1 MPGKTST
8 ARSGDASQTTTT
20 AEPPVAEP
28 TAVVTDGQPDPAS
41 SGTSATTAA
50 GTAADTSAG
59 TSGKSGKVIHMPTS
73 AVARIKRESRDQGRK
88 EAIVELQKTLK
99 AAGFDNVDALV
110 KAAKGKGQA
119 STAATSTGGE
129 GAQNT
134 SGAKRAGDANA
145 RERALTDQVRRISQ
159 KLTSLIKEN
168 KRLQRQLDAK
178 DAEMELRLTATR
190 AGVRD
195 VDYAVEML
203 HRKVQGK
210 SAEELKGFDESR
222 FFNDELKKTAP
233 YLYGAESQPATTSA
247 GADAAGGAP
256 KPADSTAAAATAAA
270 SKMLDARKMPREDY
284 DAWLRKNGLT
294 NPALGW

>member
-8 ARSGDASQTTTT
+8 ARSGDTQTTDL
-20 AEPPVAEP
+20 PVTDPAD
-28 TAVVTDGQPDPAS
+28 VVTDGQPVPDSA
-41 SGTSATTAA
+41 GTSTPAATTAA
-50 GTAADTSAG
+50 STSGAAD
-59 TSGKSGKVIHMPTS
+59 GKSGKVIHMPTS
-73 AVARIKRESRDQGRK
+73 AVARIKREERDRGRK
-88 EAIVELQKTLK
+88 EAVAEFQKQLK

-110 KAAKGKGQA
+110 KAAKGKGQT
-119 STAATSTGGE
+119 TAAGDN
-129 GAQNT
+129 AQT
-134 SGAKRAGDANA
+134 APGAKRGGDSTAQV
-145 RERALTDQVRRISQ
+145 RSLTDQVRRISQ
-159 KLTSLIKEN
+159 RLTGLIKEN

-190 AGVRD
+190 AGVKD

-210 SAEELKGFDESR
+210 SADELKGFDETK
-222 FFNDELKKTAP
+222 FFSEELKKSCP

-247 GADAAGGAP
+247 GADASGGTP

-294 NPALGW
+294 NPALGL